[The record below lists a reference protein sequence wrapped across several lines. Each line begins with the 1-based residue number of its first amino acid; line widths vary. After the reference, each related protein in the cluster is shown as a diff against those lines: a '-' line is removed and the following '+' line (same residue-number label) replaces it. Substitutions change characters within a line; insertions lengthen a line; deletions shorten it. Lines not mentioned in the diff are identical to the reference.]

1 MSRPIAADFIAQVT
15 NYEGEKLC
23 GVDLHATKSVLHAY
37 SGECKGERD
46 EGEFIICAH
55 EISLSRRGR
64 HLFKT
69 PLCRVHADG
78 CLSAR
83 NYLKLRSACS
93 KKLNYRAQS
102 FASWKCMW
110 CN

>member
-23 GVDLHATKSVLHAY
+23 GVDLHSTKSVLHAY

-55 EISLSRRGR
+55 EISLSPW
-64 HLFKT
+64 T
-69 PLCRVHADG
+69 PFVQNSIVPSTR
-78 CLSAR
+78 
-83 NYLKLRSACS
+83 
-93 KKLNYRAQS
+93 
-102 FASWKCMW
+102 
-110 CN
+110 